1 MADFPIIVDKAME
14 AAKIALDKLQTV
26 LKSIDADT
34 IRINDSKGL
43 YNISNSLAGTAR
55 IIADLE
61 RASRERETLIEE
73 TAELMKI
80 ELRQLLNQQPELLEE
95 MYQVLN
101 KAESRL
107 QLSEETARRKK

>member
-1 MADFPIIVDKAME
+1 MADFPVIVDKAME

-26 LKSIDADT
+26 LQSIDADT

-61 RASRERETLIEE
+61 RASRERETLIQE
-73 TAELMKI
+73 TGELLKA

-95 MYQVLN
+95 IYQVLN

-107 QLSEETARRKK
+107 QLPEEATKRKR

>member
-1 MADFPIIVDKAME
+1 MADVPVIVDKAME

-26 LKSIDADT
+26 LKSIDAEAIQVD
-34 IRINDSKGL
+34 DSKGL

-61 RASRERETLIEE
+61 RASRERETLIQE

-80 ELRQLLNQQPELLEE
+80 ELRQLLSQQPELLEE
-95 MYQVLN
+95 LYQVLN

-107 QLSEETARRKK
+107 QLSEENVRSKR

>member
-1 MADFPIIVDKAME
+1 MADFPIIIDKAAE

-26 LKSIDADT
+26 LKSIDAET
-34 IRINDSKGL
+34 IQVNDSKGL

-61 RASRERETLIEE
+61 RASRERETLIQE
-73 TAELMKI
+73 TGELLKI

-95 MYQVLN
+95 IYQVLN

-107 QLSEETARRKK
+107 QLPEEAPKRKR